1 MSTTLVSSEVCQWL
15 ALTWLGIEVMFWF
28 IATTDWRRSMDV
40 LSQAP
45 EYRMDPEELIKRV
58 LDDVESLKDSYGVEN
73 FLKGWFLG
81 ADLDDVKRGKEDL
94 GPGASSVR
102 LFVVSFDRSHFPP
115 PL

>member
-1 MSTTLVSSEVCQWL
+1 
-15 ALTWLGIEVMFWF
+15 MFWF

-81 ADLDDVKRGKEDL
+81 ADLDDVKRGKRTR
-94 GPGASSVR
+94 PGCLVR
-102 LFVVSFDRSHFPP
+102 SFVRRFVRPIPLP
-115 PL
+115 PLL

>member
-58 LDDVESLKDSYGVEN
+58 LDDAA
-73 FLKGWFLG
+73 G
-81 ADLDDVKRGKEDL
+81 ALTERHDEQSARPQHALTR
-94 GPGASSVR
+94 A
-102 LFVVSFDRSHFPP
+102 RSHARASPRP
-115 PL
+115 RQLRPRSRAP